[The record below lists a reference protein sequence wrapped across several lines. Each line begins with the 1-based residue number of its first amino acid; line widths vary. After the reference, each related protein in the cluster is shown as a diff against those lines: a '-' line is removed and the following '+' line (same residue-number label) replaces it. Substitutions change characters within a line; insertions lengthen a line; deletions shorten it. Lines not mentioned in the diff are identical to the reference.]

1 VEDALNIEGLK
12 TFFYTRQG
20 VAKAVNGVS
29 LSIRPGQIL
38 GVVGESGC
46 GKSVTAFSILRLVP
60 HPGRIVSG
68 RILFQGQDLLRL
80 PAREMRR
87 IRGDRIS
94 MIFQE
99 PMISLNP
106 AFTVGDQL
114 IEALRLH
121 RRISRAQARD
131 RAVEMLRQVEIPAPE
146 KRISDYPHHL
156 SGGMRQRAMIAEAL
170 LLNPDLLL
178 ADEPTTALDV
188 TIQAQVLDIMCR
200 LARELGTAIM
210 FITHNLGLVAE
221 SADRVAVMYAGKV
234 VEEGG
239 VADIFERARHPYTQ
253 GLLRS
258 VPLPGRRT
266 GQGRG
271 QLYEMSG
278 LVPSLFDLPPG
289 CAFHPRCPRR
299 GEACLREEPPWREIG
314 PGHRTAC
321 WLEEADAAPGQ
332 S

>member
-1 VEDALNIEGLK
+1 VADALNIEGLK

-20 VAKAVNGVS
+20 AAKAVNGVS
-29 LSIRPGQIL
+29 LRIRPGQIL

-68 RILFQGQDLLRL
+68 RILFQGRDLLEL
-80 PAREMRR
+80 PSREMRR

-146 KRISDYPHHL
+146 KRINDYPHHL

-239 VADIFERARHPYTQ
+239 VADIFENARHPYTR

-271 QLYEMSG
+271 QLYEMAG

-299 GEACLREEPPWREIG
+299 GEVCLREEPPWRAIG
-314 PGHRTAC
+314 PGHWTAC